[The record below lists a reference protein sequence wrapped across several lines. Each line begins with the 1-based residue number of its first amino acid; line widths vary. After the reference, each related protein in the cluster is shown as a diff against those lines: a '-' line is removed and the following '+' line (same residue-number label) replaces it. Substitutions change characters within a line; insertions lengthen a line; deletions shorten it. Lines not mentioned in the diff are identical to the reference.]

1 MGLSWNWA
9 ALLVSMYWLLYRK
22 MWLWAAVAMVVPTL
36 LVTLGLLILVM
47 FSQTI
52 GIAVITAVVLALL
65 FGPPLVANALYYRHC
80 RKLIDEVKTRQP
92 DYLLQI
98 EELEQRGGVASR
110 PIMALGIL
118 VAVIVPRMVQAVIAP
133 AYDNINGRASVDAAL
148 EYEQAAATAVGKYYR
163 QHHEVPPSLQAAGF
177 DAAMPEEVSDLHL
190 DTANGQLEL
199 RFGMVRPVTGL
210 RLILSPV
217 ANADTTSPGAAS
229 APISRARCCRR
240 NAASAHGTG
249 AKKRRPLADASGF

>member
-1 MGLSWNWA
+1 MGRSGDGGA
-9 ALLVSMYWLLYRK
+9 D
-22 MWLWAAVAMVVPTL
+22 L

-110 PIMALGIL
+110 
-118 VAVIVPRMVQAVIAP
+118 R
-133 AYDNINGRASVDAAL
+133 SW
-148 EYEQAAATAVGKYYR
+148 
-163 QHHEVPPSLQAAGF
+163 HW
-177 DAAMPEEVSDLHL
+177 VSWW
-190 DTANGQLEL
+190 
-199 RFGMVRPVTGL
+199 R
-210 RLILSPV
+210 
-217 ANADTTSPGAAS
+217 
-229 APISRARCCRR
+229 
-240 NAASAHGTG
+240 
-249 AKKRRPLADASGF
+249 

>member
-1 MGLSWNWA
+1 
-9 ALLVSMYWLLYRK
+9 
-22 MWLWAAVAMVVPTL
+22 
-36 LVTLGLLILVM
+36 
-47 FSQTI
+47 
-52 GIAVITAVVLALL
+52 
-65 FGPPLVANALYYRHC
+65 
-80 RKLIDEVKTRQP
+80 
-92 DYLLQI
+92 
-98 EELEQRGGVASR
+98 
-110 PIMALGIL
+110 MALGIL